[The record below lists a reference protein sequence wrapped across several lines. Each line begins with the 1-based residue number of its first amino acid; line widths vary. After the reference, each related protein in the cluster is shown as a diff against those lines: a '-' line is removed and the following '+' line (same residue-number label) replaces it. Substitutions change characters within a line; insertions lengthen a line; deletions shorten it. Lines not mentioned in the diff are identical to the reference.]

1 MNATPT
7 ILDRICAE
15 KRKQVA
21 EQKGRRAISEVLARA
36 KDQAPP
42 RGFKK
47 ALEAG
52 IAQRGLGLICE
63 IKKASPSAGLLRPVF
78 DPDKLAKGYQRGG
91 ASCLS
96 VLTDHQFFQGSES
109 DLGAAR
115 SACDLPVLRKDFMV
129 DSYQV
134 VEARALGA
142 DCILLIAGALTDDEM
157 AQFEDIA
164 MGYGMDVLVEV
175 HDEAEMERAL
185 KLKTRLLGVNN
196 RDLRI
201 MKTDLATTE
210 RLAKMVPEDYLLVS
224 ESGINGPPDLQR
236 LHKARARAFLIGESL
251 LRRKDVEEATRVLLA
266 GAAIGPD
273 GIKPDQK
280 AS

>member
-1 MNATPT
+1 MNAVPT

-21 EQKGRRAISEVLARA
+21 EQKGRRAISELLRRA

-42 RGFKK
+42 RGFKA
-47 ALEAG
+47 ALEAS
-52 IAQRGLGLICE
+52 IAKRGLGVICE
-63 IKKASPSAGLLRPVF
+63 IKKASPTAGVLRPVF
-78 DPDKLAKGYQRGG
+78 DPDKLAKSYQRGG
-91 ASCLS
+91 AACLS

-129 DSYQV
+129 DSYQI

-142 DCILLIAGALTDDEM
+142 DCILLIVASLTDAELVE
-157 AQFEDIA
+157 FENLALD
-164 MGYGMDVLVEV
+164 YGMDVLVEV
-175 HDEAEMERAL
+175 HDEAELERAL
-185 KLKTRLLGVNN
+185 KLKSRLLGINN
-196 RDLRI
+196 RNLKI

-210 RLAKMVPEDYLLVS
+210 RLSALVPDDYLIVS
-224 ESGINGPPDLQR
+224 ESGIDGPPDLQR
-236 LHKARARAFLIGESL
+236 LHKAKARGFLIGEAL

-266 GAAIGPD
+266 GAAIGPNA
-273 GIKPDQK
+273 IHP
-280 AS
+280 AEPA